1 MNYIIQRKYS
11 QKKKEK
17 QTIASTKT
25 IIEKYFTG
33 QLETSSNINNE
44 IKENILNLIKIIEY
58 YESFYKIQKIKKFF
72 DVKYKRTIEL
82 IKSKKQLKMKK
93 NSANDKKINKSI
105 ICISII
111 MLKIYVNN
119 NKHDYIKEYIMMLLF
134 LIKNDILNL
143 DNFMFI
149 IKIILLSILDLLSNI
164 NGKNFQK
171 YSLKNDY
178 LLFINDIV
186 ETIINNSFDMRN
198 DIKFISEL
206 FKLFNHFFELA
217 KKENIFIEN
226 DELWL
231 KLLEDNNIIVN
242 NLIEKRE
249 RDNTSLKQIQLFL
262 LDIYTKNIPKN
273 FYDEIYKK
281 SSIDL
286 YYYINILDFLN
297 VLFKLDNEFNTNIGF
312 NIKSGIIFYGN
323 TLFYKNINI
332 NSETEEFS
340 FIFSFK
346 INEIR
351 NNEDIIIFNLTQIRK
366 NSSIRIIIDN
376 NQNLIIVF
384 NKDSKW
390 NTNIVID
397 KGKDYLVCL
406 VYDKTNKITNIYINT
421 DKTSKTDINPE
432 KHFLSLYC
440 FKYSFKKLKFP
451 IFSEKMD
458 MQLGK
463 KNFYGVLGDILL
475 INSELEDNDIA
486 QIFNSNDYYSD
497 LIYSKNINN
506 SLIKDKIKYSR
517 GCTYGINNY
526 KNLKYE
532 FIFRIT
538 RNSFINDFKEKN
550 IYEYEMTNSLNIFVN
565 KKGVEFLIFM
575 LHNINSKIN
584 DNKTLNMIL
593 YKTIDFIY
601 NITLLLQEQKNKI
614 IIDDYS
620 KYCAYFEIDEE
631 KFTNQTNLFFLSL
644 LSILIDIKKSK
655 DFKLSLSD
663 DIRKLL
669 NKYLEIK
676 FDNSIFHIIIISG
689 ILLDNELFNQKKYI
703 TELNDFLSKKLN
715 SSFINRD
722 IIYKILLLDY
732 ILEMKNIKHKIYCN
746 YLGEIFYTK
755 NNIYFCNLLINYIIK
770 IQSEIKIYHYLKIIY
785 YNIDQFKILF
795 EKTEENQFNLYS
807 FIQKKFETLN
817 KDHCKYCSYII
828 VLCFLIKE
836 RIWNEKSDSFTYNT
850 FGYMTSPSFLFIRSI
865 FIESFNLKNYEKF
878 KFIKLKPD
886 AVPYNLDFFD
896 SIKKNPIEICKVGIF
911 NAKLNSLIK
920 YLTFLLNIEKKD
932 DNLKKVISNFFP
944 FILELFEKMRV
955 KKYLKGDEQKKK
967 IVNYTVRDLF
977 STKIVAHFF
986 VLYFKF
992 NREKAMT
999 TITNY
1004 IKSPLIKIINP
1015 FFFYLINSEVELGD
1029 KNITSNIKLE
1039 IIKTIIVE
1047 LINMQKETENIYSL
1061 LVLIHRNIFEE
1072 KIEQLSDFPM
1082 VFFSYYVFISNQEL
1096 FLHRRPL
1103 DLNFFSKKGKKSI
1116 YLIQENKKN
1125 IKFISEIIIEII
1137 FKFFLEGHYNNSLMI
1152 SSFLIK
1158 EKSSTVF
1165 YFNDENFIRMKKTN
1179 TVYEIKSKIFKNEF
1193 NYFLYT
1199 LYFLIIF
1206 LNILRKYPNCAPE
1219 NKKIVNNLIEILFND
1234 LNKIYANNKK
1244 LLNVLKKVDNY
1255 GPNFHLYNKM
1265 LNFCNKNYKDH
1276 QKFNLKSFKEK
1287 LESINK
1293 NEEFEILQYI
1303 GIESLRDINIENTS
1317 NTQKYKIVRSKSFD
1331 KIITNSMKEKY
1342 LENPKKESTFLEL
1355 DFEENNLNQT
1365 MYINMTV
1372 DLNGNITSKNGN
1384 RTASYTNMNIKDLAG
1399 ENFLKNK
1406 LSKKNVINGY
1416 YKQIINE
1423 LDPIDIKMLLNPKE
1437 YFLWKNFTVSFKD
1450 FIFNNKKFRKL
1461 AIIYDI
1467 YTRNKNVMYSST
1479 RDKEFYLNYPVK
1491 IKNYTIDE
1499 YYRPFVKPYLN
1510 FFNNKYIKKSH
1521 PYMKKNILKKPQF
1534 KEDNFY
1540 SIDFC
1545 RILPCLSKKM
1555 KSKKILCE
1563 NIKNKGNVFGY
1574 ILLYNNFLIF
1584 INSPEEDER
1593 KSKDL
1598 QKRLDF
1604 IYSIRE
1610 DIIVDTNKYIIIFY
1624 KDIKEV
1630 IKRRVCF
1637 NYIGYEIFLKDDRS
1651 YFFNFFSKESITK
1664 VYTSFEKVKNIEKE
1678 NLKLYKKNNST
1689 IIEEKQKSG
1698 EKNII
1703 KNINFSINLL
1713 NNNAIYNSDFNFKII
1728 EDPISYFSKLHIKN
1742 KYKKGEISN
1751 FNYLL
1756 LLNKYSSRTYN
1767 DYNQYLIFPLLFLDV
1782 NRKVK
1787 RDLSKA
1793 VSLNKEDSTDV
1804 YEKAKGNLDSEGYHF
1819 NQHYSTGGFI
1829 LYYLLRLV
1837 PFTYS
1842 LIEFQSGKFD
1852 LPARLFSSMKSYL
1865 LFFTMTHDNREFC
1878 PEFFFNYEFLL
1889 NLNHNDFG
1897 EMALENKSYFLN
1909 NFDSNKNEV
1918 FVQFIIYLRNMLE
1931 EADICPWIDNIFGS
1945 KQNNFSDEQP
1955 NSFPHCTYEEYCE
1968 FEKIK
1973 KEEKPLKEK
1982 IELLQE
1988 RIDILKFGITPAKI
2002 FNKPHKKVHKQNNDF
2017 EDEINFEK
2025 KEKKIVEII
2034 NEYLG
2039 KKSKEKEV
2047 FYLINNHNKNAN
2059 EIELILK
2066 FNSRI
2071 DKFKLKI
2078 KDLKYSE
2085 ESFEIKEQI
2094 NMEPNINSF
2103 CEIAPG
2109 LYCLVRNKDK
2119 TIQFVSKKNISQ
2131 VYQWTCIVTAI
2142 EPFIQ
2147 TSKND
2152 NNIIKKVFL
2161 GDEKGY
2167 LHLMEIEYDIQQY
2180 DKSYSIKSVNI
2191 KQSIKAHNSLIK
2203 GITYNE
2209 KLNAVISWSDEGV
2222 ISINNDY
2229 SLNFLNIISIGK
2241 NWDIQELI
2249 ISKFDII
2256 VLNALNKEDNLCKIF
2271 CLTLSGIRVSSS
2283 ENAEK
2288 IVKCYADEKIL
2299 VIISNGNIFSHTCY
2313 DLYELSNNT
2322 FSDYIDSYEELN
2334 VSSLSIKYC
2343 TYYPKIKKL
2352 LLIYTDNNISFQ
2364 KIDNNFL

>member
-1 MNYIIQRKYS
+1 MNYINQRKYS

-17 QTIASTKT
+17 LTLASTKT

-33 QLETSSNINNE
+33 QLEASSSIDKE
-44 IKENILNLIKIIEY
+44 TKENILNLIKIIEY
-58 YESFYKIQKIKKFF
+58 YESFCKIHKLKKIFY
-72 DVKYKRTIEL
+72 VKYKRTIEL
-82 IKSKKQLKMKK
+82 IKSKKLLKMRK
-93 NSANDKKINKSI
+93 NSSNERKINKSI

-111 MLKIYVNN
+111 MLKFYVIN
-119 NKHDYIKEYIMMLLF
+119 NKHDYIKEYILMLLF

-143 DNFMFI
+143 DNFEFI
-149 IKIILLSILDLLSNI
+149 IRIILLSILDLLSNI
-164 NGKNFQK
+164 NGKNLQK
-171 YSLKNDY
+171 YSLKNDF
-178 LLFINDIV
+178 LLFVNDLI
-186 ETIINNSFDMRN
+186 ETIIKNPFDIRN
-198 DIKFISEL
+198 DTKFISEL

-231 KLLEDNNIIVN
+231 KLFESNNINVN
-242 NLIEKRE
+242 NLIEKSERE
-249 RDNTSLKQIQLFL
+249 ITTLKQIQLFL
-262 LDIYTKNIPKN
+262 LGIYKKNIPKN

-332 NSETEEFS
+332 NSETTEFS
-340 FIFSFK
+340 LIFSFK

-351 NNEDIIIFNLTQIRK
+351 NNEDIIIFNLTQIGK

-376 NQNLIIVF
+376 KQNLNIVF
-384 NKDSKW
+384 NKDNKC
-390 NTNIVID
+390 NTNIVIE

-406 VYDKTNKITNIYINT
+406 VYDKTNKTTNLYINT
-421 DKTSKTDINPE
+421 DKTSKKDINPE
-432 KHFLSLYC
+432 RHFLTLYC

-463 KNFYGVLGDILL
+463 KNFYGILGDILL
-475 INSELEDNDIA
+475 INSELEDNQIA
-486 QIFNSNDYYSD
+486 HIFNCNEYYSD

-506 SLIKDKIKYSR
+506 SLIKNKIKYSR
-517 GCTYGINNY
+517 GCTYGKHNY
-526 KNLKYE
+526 KNIKYE

-538 RNSFINDFKEKN
+538 RNSFINDFKENN
-550 IYEYEMTNSLNIFVN
+550 IYEYEMTNSCNIFIN
-565 KKGVEFLIFM
+565 KKGVEFLILM

-584 DNKTLNMIL
+584 DNKTLNLLL

-601 NITLLLQEQKNKI
+601 NITLLLQEEKNKI
-614 IIDDYS
+614 INDDHS
-620 KYCAYFEIDEE
+620 SYCAYFEIEE
-631 KFTNQTNLFFLSL
+631 EEEFTKQINLFFLSL
-644 LSILIDIKKSK
+644 LSILIDIKNEK

-676 FDNSIFHIIIISG
+676 FDNSTFHINIISS
-689 ILLDNELFNQKKYI
+689 ILLDNELFNQKKYS

-715 SSFINRD
+715 SSFINKD
-722 IIYKILLLDY
+722 IIYKLLLLDY

-755 NNIYFCNLLINYIIK
+755 NNTYFCNILINYITK

-795 EKTEENQFNLYS
+795 EKIEEHQFNLYS
-807 FIQKKFETLN
+807 FIEKKFETL
-817 KDHCKYCSYII
+817 KKEHCKYCSYII

-836 RIWNEKSDSFTYNT
+836 KIWNEKSDSFTYNT
-850 FGYMTSPSFLFIRSI
+850 FGYMTSPSFLFIRSV
-865 FIESFNLKNYEKF
+865 FIEPFNLKNTQKF
-878 KFIKLKPD
+878 EFIKIKPN
-886 AVPYNLDFFD
+886 ATPYNLDFFD
-896 SIKKNPIEICKVGIF
+896 SIKKNPIEICKVGLF
-911 NAKLNSLIK
+911 TSTFNSLIK

-955 KKYLKGDEQKKK
+955 KKYLKGDEQKTKS
-967 IVNYTVRDLF
+967 VNYTVRNLF
-977 STKIVAHFF
+977 SSKIVAHFF

-992 NREKAMT
+992 NKEKAMT
-999 TITNY
+999 SIINY
-1004 IKSPLIKIINP
+1004 IKSPLIRIINP
-1015 FFFYLINSEVELGD
+1015 FFFYLVNSEVELGD
-1029 KNITSNIKLE
+1029 KNITANIKLE
-1039 IIKTIIVE
+1039 IIKTIMVE
-1047 LINMQKETENIYSL
+1047 LINMKKDTENIYSL
-1061 LVLIHRNIFEE
+1061 LVLIHRNIIEE
-1072 KIEQLSDFPM
+1072 KIEQVSDFPM
-1082 VFFSYYVFISNQEL
+1082 VFFSYYVFISNQEI

-1103 DLNFFSKKGKKSI
+1103 DLNYFSKKGKKSM

-1137 FKFFLEGHYNNSLMI
+1137 FKFFLEGQYTNSLMI

-1158 EKSSTVF
+1158 EQSSSVF
-1165 YFNDENFIRMKKTN
+1165 YFNDENFIKMKKTN
-1179 TVYEIKSKIFKNEF
+1179 SDYEIKSKIFKNEF
-1193 NYFLYT
+1193 IYFLYS

-1206 LNILRKYPNCAPE
+1206 LNISRKYPNCAQE
-1219 NKKIVNNLIEILFND
+1219 NKKILNNIIEILFND

-1255 GPNFHLYNKM
+1255 GPNFYMYNKM
-1265 LNFCNKNYKDH
+1265 LDFCNKNYKDH

-1287 LESINK
+1287 FESINK
-1293 NEEFEILQYI
+1293 KEEFEILQLI
-1303 GIESLRDINIENTS
+1303 SIESLRGINIGNTPS
-1317 NTQKYKIVRSKSFD
+1317 TQRYKIVRSKSFD
-1331 KIITNSMKEKY
+1331 KIITNAMKEKY
-1342 LENPKKESTFLEL
+1342 LENPKKESAFLAL
-1355 DFEENNLNQT
+1355 DLEENNLNQT
-1365 MYINMTV
+1365 MYINSPV
-1372 DLNGNITSKNGN
+1372 DFNGNTMSKNAY
-1384 RTASYTNMNIKDLAG
+1384 RTASYIEINIKDVAG
-1399 ENFLKNK
+1399 ENYLKSN
-1406 LSKKNVINGY
+1406 LSKKNIINGY
-1416 YKQIINE
+1416 YRQIIDK

-1450 FIFNNKKFRKL
+1450 FLFNNKKFRKL
-1461 AIIYDI
+1461 SIIFDI

-1479 RDKEFYLNYPVK
+1479 RDKEFYLNYPIK
-1491 IKNYTIDE
+1491 IKNYIIEE

-1521 PYMKKNILKKPQF
+1521 PYMKKDILKKPQF

-1540 SIDFC
+1540 SIEFC
-1545 RILPCLSKKM
+1545 RILPYLPKKI
-1555 KSKKILCE
+1555 KGKKILCE

-1574 ILLYNNFLIF
+1574 ILLHKDFLIF

-1598 QKRLDF
+1598 QKRLEL

-1610 DIIVDTNKYIIIFY
+1610 DIHVDTNKYIIIFY

-1630 IKRRVCF
+1630 IKRRVCL
-1637 NYIGYEIFLKDDRS
+1637 NYIGYEIFMKDDRS
-1651 YFFNFFSKESITK
+1651 YFFNFFSKESIAK
-1664 VYTSFEKVKNIEKE
+1664 VYNALENVKNTEKE
-1678 NLKLYKKNNST
+1678 NLKLSKKNNSS
-1689 IIEEKQKSG
+1689 IFEEKQKFS

-1703 KNINFSINLL
+1703 KKSNFSINLL
-1713 NNNAIYNSDFNFKII
+1713 SNNTSDFNFKII
-1728 EDPISYFSKLHIKN
+1728 EDPINYFAKLHIKN

-1793 VSLNKEDSTDV
+1793 ISLNKENSTDV
-1804 YEKAKGNLDSEGYHF
+1804 YEKCTGNRATEGYHF

-1837 PFTYS
+1837 PFTHS

-1852 LPARLFSSMKSYL
+1852 LPARLFNSMKSYL

-1897 EMALENKSYFLN
+1897 EMMLENKSYFLN

-1918 FVQFIIYLRNMLE
+1918 FAQFIIYLRNMLE

-1945 KQNNFSDEQP
+1945 KQNNLSDEQP
-1955 NSFPHCTYEEYCE
+1955 NSFPFCTYEEYCE

-1973 KEEKPLKEK
+1973 KGEKPLKEK

-1988 RIDILKFGITPAKI
+1988 KIDILKFGITPAKI
-2002 FNKPHKKVHKQNNDF
+2002 FHKPHKKVHKQNNDL
-2017 EDEINFEK
+2017 EDEINFDK

-2034 NEYLG
+2034 NDYLG
-2039 KKSKEKEV
+2039 KKTKEKEA
-2047 FYLINNHNKNAN
+2047 FYLINNNNKNAN

-2066 FNSRI
+2066 YNSRI

-2078 KDLKYSE
+2078 KDLKFSE

-2119 TIQFVSKKNISQ
+2119 TILFVSKKNISQ

-2142 EPFIQ
+2142 EPFIKK
-2147 TSKND
+2147 TKSD

-2180 DKSYSIKSVNI
+2180 DKIYSIKSVNI
-2191 KQSIKAHNSLIK
+2191 KQSIRAHNSLIK
-2203 GITYNE
+2203 GIIYNE
-2209 KLNAVISWSDEGV
+2209 KLNVVISWSDEGV

-2229 SLNFLNIISIGK
+2229 SLNFLNIISLGK
-2241 NWDIQELI
+2241 NWDIQELL

-2256 VLNALNKEDNLCKIF
+2256 VLNVLNKEDNLYKIF
-2271 CLTLSGIRVSSS
+2271 CFTLSGIRVSIS

-2334 VSSLSIKYC
+2334 VSSLGIKYC
-2343 TYYPKIKKL
+2343 KHYPKIKKL
-2352 LLIYTDNNISFQ
+2352 LLIYTDNKSSFQ